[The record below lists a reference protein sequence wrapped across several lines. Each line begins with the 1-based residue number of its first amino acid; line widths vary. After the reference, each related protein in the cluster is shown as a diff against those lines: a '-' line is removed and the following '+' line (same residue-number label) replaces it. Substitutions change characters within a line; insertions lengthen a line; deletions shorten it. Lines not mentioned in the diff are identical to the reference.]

1 MREALAQRRA
11 PLDAEARAA
20 RVQRW
25 REQFPAAD
33 AVARLDKHRTEQ
45 LLQALRELSNPLT
58 AAEQTAL
65 EPIGNA
71 LQMHYDQ
78 ISLDEILACIKRLS
92 QAHQREL
99 YGMLAAELVTDN

>member
-1 MREALAQRRA
+1 MSWPARPGYLAQAHQEEIAAMR
-11 PLDAEARAA
+11 EARAA

-25 REQFPAAD
+25 RKQFPAAD

-58 AAEQTAL
+58 AAEQAVL

-71 LQMHYDQ
+71 LQLHYDQ
-78 ISLDEILACIKRLS
+78 IS
-92 QAHQREL
+92 H
-99 YGMLAAELVTDN
+99 G